1 MNNLLSEEE
10 IIYIATDFLGK
21 VGFFPDV
28 TAILFQL
35 HLHVAGVL
43 LCF

>member
-10 IIYIATDFLGK
+10 INYIGTDFLVK
-21 VGFFPDV
+21 IFFFPDV
-28 TAILFQL
+28 TTILFQL
-35 HLHVAGVL
+35 HLHVARVL

>member
-21 VGFFPDV
+21 NFFPDV

-35 HLHVAGVL
+35 DLHVARVL